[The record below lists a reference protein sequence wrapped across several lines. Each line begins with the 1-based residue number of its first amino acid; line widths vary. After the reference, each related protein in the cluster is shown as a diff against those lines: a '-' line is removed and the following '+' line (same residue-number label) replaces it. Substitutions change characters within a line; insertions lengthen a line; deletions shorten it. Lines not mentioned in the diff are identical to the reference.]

1 MFDRASVPLYTSSN
15 SSVFLGSFAGK
26 PAVVKVTRSAARCA
40 TNGVDDGG
48 SKEESI
54 LLELAHVNIVNVF
67 GSEVLCNEMG
77 TNHFLATEPCIE
89 TREDGTVVSRTLEHV
104 VVTGNPDLATRLELI
119 RQIARG
125 LRYLHGNED
134 LASFGLTHR
143 DLKPANVLVKRLR
156 SGANV
161 AKLAG
166 KRGVWF
172 VNNLSF
178 VCLGGEAWRG
188 AGVCWSH
195 T

>member
-1 MFDRASVPLYTSSN
+1 MRIGRIVFDRASVPLYTSSN

-26 PAVVKVTRSAARCA
+26 PAVVKVTRSAAGCV
-40 TNGVDDGG
+40 TNKGVDDDGG

-54 LLELAHVNIVNVF
+54 LLELAHVNVVNVF
-67 GSEVLCNEMG
+67 GSEVLRDEMG
-77 TNHFLATEPCIE
+77 TSHFLATEPCIE

-104 VVTGNPDLATRLELI
+104 VVAGNPDLATRLELI

-143 DLKPANVLVKRLR
+143 DVKPANILVKRLR
-156 SGANV
+156 SGVNV

-166 KRGVWF
+166 KSEGWL
-172 VNNLSF
+172 VNNPLLC
-178 VCLGGEAWRG
+178 V
-188 AGVCWSH
+188 
-195 T
+195 